1 MSVFILSWINR
12 INRIFTMK
20 FLIRIIN
27 LRFLLKIFQ
36 FTGFSYNLGRIDSYD
51 VNAIVFK
58 NLFMRLDPEP
68 LNA

>member
-27 LRFLLKIFQ
+27 LRFLLKNFSLQ
-36 FTGFSYNLGRIDSYD
+36 AFSYNLGRIDSYD

-58 NLFMRLDPEP
+58 NLFMRLDPKP